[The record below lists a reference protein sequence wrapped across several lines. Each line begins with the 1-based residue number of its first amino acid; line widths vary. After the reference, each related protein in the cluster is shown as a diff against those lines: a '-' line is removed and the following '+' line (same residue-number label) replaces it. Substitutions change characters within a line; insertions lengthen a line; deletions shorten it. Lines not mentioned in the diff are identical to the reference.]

1 MKNRIYHILKGKF
14 LISDDAM
21 KNWRMIIFLS
31 VLAIIMIASSHRADK
46 KVYEIAK
53 LNKEVK
59 QLRSEF
65 VDTRLQ
71 VRRLIMESAVTKK
84 VADQGLRPS
93 LVPPKKIMVKK
104 TIENENGSK

>member
-1 MKNRIYHILKGKF
+1 MKKNIYHILKGKF

-59 QLRSEF
+59 KLRSEF

-71 VRRLIMESAVTKK
+71 VRSLIMESAVTKK
-84 VADQGLRPS
+84 VASQGLQPS

-104 TIENENGSK
+104 AADADGGE